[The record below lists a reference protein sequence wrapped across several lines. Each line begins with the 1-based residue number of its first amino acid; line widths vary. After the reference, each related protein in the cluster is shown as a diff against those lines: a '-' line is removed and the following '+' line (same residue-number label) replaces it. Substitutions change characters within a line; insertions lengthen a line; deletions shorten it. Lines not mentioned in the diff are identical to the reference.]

1 MPEDCPEL
9 DFYDDGRLKFTTVLA
24 VVDGHARQTNR
35 LFIGKTGNSY
45 LDEQATDKW
54 AWSLGVNVTHWMPL
68 PEPPKV

>member
-1 MPEDCPEL
+1 
-9 DFYDDGRLKFTTVLA
+9 